1 MKLLLSL
8 LLLCPGLYCMQPD
21 TPEPSYND
29 GGCAPVMDM
38 TQSNDSGS
46 YSVDMSDAYAGAADI
61 FTPIDV
67 QIPVDKE

>member
-1 MKLLLSL
+1 MKKLLLSL
-8 LLLCPGLYCMQPD
+8 LLLCPSLYCMQPD
-21 TPEPSYND
+21 NTPND

-46 YSVDMSDAYAGAADI
+46 YSVDMTESHADAADL